1 MKSLVWSRLT
11 LVVLA
16 AAFTVGNYA
25 SAATNFRVLYNFK
38 NDPDGANPSAGF
50 TADKAGSLY
59 TTTFAG
65 GNDPLV
71 GCGTVVQLT
80 PTQTGL
86 TERVIWTFQRNNPND
101 GCNPQG
107 GYLNID
113 SNGNIYGATSGGGTQ
128 DNGTLF
134 ELSKSGNAWT
144 EKILYNFTGGN
155 DGGSPNS
162 GLVADAQG
170 NLYGSTYTG
179 GVYLAGTVFEVSPSG
194 GHYTFK
200 TIYQYVSGNS
210 GSFEITGPLTIDAA
224 GNLYGTAGPN
234 LPVDYGSVFELS
246 NVGGTWKFQTLY
258 SFCSVDGCVD
268 GWSPWGGVTLNR
280 GKLYGVNTTGGT
292 SGDGN
297 IYELSLNGS
306 TWQETVVDQF
316 NGANGNFPFAPVT
329 FDAAG
334 NLYASALLGGA
345 NGDGSIL
352 KLTYENG
359 NWQETIV
366 HSFDGSDGSEPQS
379 QLFIDNGYLIG
390 AASGAG
396 PQGNGNIFAIAQ

>member
-1 MKSLVWSRLT
+1 MKSIFRSRLA
-11 LVVLA
+11 LAVLA

-25 SAATNFRVLYNFK
+25 SAATDFHVLYNFK
-38 NDPDGANPSAGF
+38 DDPDGANPSAGF
-50 TADKAGSLY
+50 TADKAGNLY

-101 GCNPQG
+101 G
-107 GYLNID
+107 
-113 SNGNIYGATSGGGTQ
+113 GTQ

-134 ELSKSGNAWT
+134 ELSKAGNAWT

-179 GVYLAGTVFEVSPSG
+179 GVYLAGTVFEVSPSA

-210 GSFEITGPLTIDAA
+210 GSFEITGPLTIDAS

-234 LPVDYGSVFELS
+234 LPVDYGSVFELT
-246 NVGGTWKFQTLY
+246 NVAGTWKFKTLY
-258 SFCSVDGCVD
+258 SFCSEGGCLD
-268 GWSPWGGVTLNR
+268 GWSPYGGVTTDN
-280 GKLYGVNTTGGT
+280 GKLYGVNTTGGAF
-292 SGDGN
+292 GDGN

-329 FDAAG
+329 FDATG

-379 QLFIDNGYLIG
+379 QLLIDNGYLVG